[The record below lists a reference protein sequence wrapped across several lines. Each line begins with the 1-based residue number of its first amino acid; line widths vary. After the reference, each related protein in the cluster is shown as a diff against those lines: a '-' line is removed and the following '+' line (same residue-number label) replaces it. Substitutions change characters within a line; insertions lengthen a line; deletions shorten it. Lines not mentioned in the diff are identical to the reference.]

1 MKRIL
6 KSAILPVIIFLI
18 FQIGSGLCT
27 PAAAAIQATG
37 SSLCGLPAEVVFK
50 AVMQALG
57 ALTFLSFLA
66 SSASLTHAVFA
77 VLEEKTKQEQ
87 TKQERGE

>member
-6 KSAILPVIIFLI
+6 KAAILPVIIFLI

-27 PAAAAIQATG
+27 PAAEAIQATD

-50 AVMQALG
+50 AVMQAFG
-57 ALTFLSFLA
+57 ALTFLAFMA
-66 SSASLTHAVFA
+66 SSACLVHAVFS
-77 VLEEKTKQEQ
+77 VLEQKGKHESAKP
-87 TKQERGE
+87 ERGA

>member
-6 KSAILPVIIFLI
+6 KAAILPVIIFLI

-57 ALTFLSFLA
+57 ALNFLAFLA
-66 SSASLTHAVFA
+66 SSAGLIHAVFS
-77 VLEEKTKQEQ
+77 VLEKKAKQEQ
-87 TKQERGE
+87 AKQERGE

>member
-6 KSAILPVIIFLI
+6 KAALLPVSIFLV
-18 FQIGSGLCT
+18 FQIGSGLYD
-27 PAAAAIQATG
+27 PAAEAIQATG

-57 ALTFLSFLA
+57 ALTFLAFLA
-66 SSASLTHAVFA
+66 SSACLTHAVFS
-77 VLEEKTKQEQ
+77 VLEEKS
-87 TKQERGE
+87 KQERGE